1 MDNVT
6 RRDFLNLLKGTGAI
20 IGAGA
25 VAVPVVSY
33 FYPPKLEEMPSEPVL
48 VCAEDELPVGDSR
61 TVKFGRY
68 PAIVIRLDSGL
79 KAYSAVCTHFAC
91 IVSWNADSGEIECPC
106 HDGFFDPLD
115 GSVIA
120 GPPPEPLAALPVAVA
135 DDGLIYVGDLAA
147 SEEKDAS

>member
-6 RRDFLNLLKGTGAI
+6 RRDFLNLLKGTGAV
-20 IGAGA
+20 IGVGA
-25 VAVPVVSY
+25 VATPVVAY

-48 VCAEDELPVGDSR
+48 ICPEDELPVGESK

-68 PAIVIRLDSGL
+68 PAIVVHLASGL

-91 IVSWNADSGEIECPC
+91 IVKWNPGEKRLDCPC
-106 HDGFFDPLD
+106 HDGFFSAED

-120 GPPPEPLAALPVAVA
+120 GPPPSPLIVLETEIL
-135 DDGLIYVGDLAA
+135 DGKIYVKVGGE
-147 SEEKDAS
+147 S

>member
-6 RRDFLNLLKGTGAI
+6 RRDFLNLIKGTGAVV
-20 IGAGA
+20 GVGA
-25 VAVPVVSY
+25 VAAPVVAY

-68 PAIVIRLDSGL
+68 PAIVVHLDSGL

-91 IVSWNADSGEIECPC
+91 IVKWKAEDNMIECPC
-106 HDGFFDPLD
+106 HDGFFDVAN
-115 GSVIA
+115 GEVIS
-120 GPPPEPLAALPVAVA
+120 GPPPSPLEKLETEIV
-135 DDGLIYVGDLAA
+135 DGQIYVKVGGEA
-147 SEEKDAS
+147 

>member
-6 RRDFLNLLKGTGAI
+6 RRDFLNLLKGTGAV
-20 IGAGA
+20 IGVGA

-48 VCAEDELPVGDSR
+48 VCAEDELPVGESK

-68 PAIVIRLDSGL
+68 PAIVIRLESGL

-91 IVSWNADSGEIECPC
+91 IVKWNPETARMECPC
-106 HDGFFDPLD
+106 HDGDFSADD
-115 GSVIA
+115 GSVIS
-120 GPPPEPLAALPVAVA
+120 GPPPAPLTMLEIEIV
-135 DDGLIYVGDLAA
+135 DGQIYVKVGGEA
-147 SEEKDAS
+147 

>member
-6 RRDFLNLLKGTGAI
+6 RRDFLNLLKGTGVV

-25 VAVPVVSY
+25 VVTPVVAY

-48 VCAEDELPVGDSR
+48 VCPEEELPVGESK

-68 PAIVIRLDSGL
+68 PAIVVHLESGL

-91 IVSWNADSGEIECPC
+91 IVKWNAEEQRLDCPC
-106 HDGFFDPLD
+106 HDGYFSVED
-115 GSVIA
+115 GTVVA
-120 GPPPEPLAALPVAVA
+120 GPPPSPLTMLETEIV
-135 DDGLIYVGDLAA
+135 DGQIYVKVGGE
-147 SEEKDAS
+147 S